1 MEVNVPLL
9 LVIHLAVC
17 CSCQQSTQPQ
27 YDLPSSLSRP
37 PSLQVD
43 GSGRVFVGA
52 GDQLIRLD
60 SNLVPQEN
68 LTLASEVQV
77 VNISLSSDGS
87 RLVVCLTDLSCAVY
101 NANDFSTGPVFSR
114 AGALVSLQEIALFA
128 TEDSFYVGSVELEGS
143 VTDRNIVLG
152 EYGLSDSRTVMY
164 NNDRNVFERVF
175 YGGFVRGGYAYYF
188 VSDDGNNNDVPAL
201 RVMRVCDGTPQ
212 FSVLY
217 ETQLICGGRT
227 FSAND
232 RSCGLSLMESFSTL
246 NEPTVVVTRCRD
258 GNANLVCLFTLAQID
273 NEMDQ
278 IYDEC
283 STSTG
288 TFQVD
293 VAWFNTHRTC
303 SNFQVMLIQYVK
315 CVLSFQYAR
324 FLYRTMAAVTSV
336 FHWVILMHHLSS
348 LAAWY

>member
-1 MEVNVPLL
+1 MRVLKFDFLFVVALI
-9 LVIHLAVC
+9 VSC
-17 CSCQQSTQPQ
+17 TCQQSTLPQ
-27 YDLPSSLSRP
+27 YGLPSSLSRP
-37 PSLQVD
+37 LSLQVD

-68 LTLASEVQV
+68 LTLASEVV

-101 NANDFSTGPVFSR
+101 NATDFSTGPVFSR

-143 VTDRNIVLG
+143 ATDRNIVLG
-152 EYGLSDSRTVMY
+152 EYGLNGSRTVMY
-164 NNDRNVFERVF
+164 NNDRNGFERVF

-188 VSDDGNNNDVPAL
+188 VTDDVTPNINNGDAL

-217 ETQLICGGRT
+217 ETQLTCGGRT

-232 RSCGLSLMESFSTL
+232 QICGLSVMESFSTL

-258 GNANLVCLFTLAQID
+258 GNANLVCLFTLSRID

-278 IYDEC
+278 IYDRC
-283 STSTG
+283 SSSTG
-288 TFQVD
+288 TDQVD
-293 VAWFNTHRTC
+293 VAWFINSRTC
-303 SNFQVMLIQYVK
+303 SNFQVIQH
-315 CVLSFQYAR
+315 
-324 FLYRTMAAVTSV
+324 SV
-336 FHWVILMHHLSS
+336 QFCM
-348 LAAWY
+348 

>member
-1 MEVNVPLL
+1 MFDCLFVVAL
-9 LVIHLAVC
+9 IVC
-17 CSCQQSTQPQ
+17 CSCQQSATLPQ
-27 YDLPSSLSRP
+27 YGLPSPLSRP

-68 LTLASEVQV
+68 LTLASEVV

-101 NANDFSTGPVFSR
+101 NATDFSTGPVFSR

-152 EYGLSDSRTVMY
+152 EYGLMISDSRTVMY
-164 NNDRNVFERVF
+164 NNDRLSFERVI

-188 VSDDGNNNDVPAL
+188 VSDDGDGFDIRTL

-217 ETQLICGGRT
+217 ETQLTCGGRT

-232 RSCGLSLMESFSTL
+232 QLCGLSVMESFSTL
-246 NEPTVVVTRCRD
+246 NEPTVVVTRCRV
-258 GNANLVCLFTLAQID
+258 GNANLVCLFTLSRID
-273 NEMDQ
+273 NEMDR
-278 IYDEC
+278 IYD
-283 STSTG
+283 SVFLLQPRVTIHFKLKWPG
-288 TFQVD
+288 FIQQI
-293 VAWFNTHRTC
+293 TC
-303 SNFQVMLIQYVK
+303 EGFQVMLI
-315 CVLSFQYAR
+315 
-324 FLYRTMAAVTSV
+324 
-336 FHWVILMHHLSS
+336 
-348 LAAWY
+348 

>member
-1 MEVNVPLL
+1 MFDCLFVVAL
-9 LVIHLAVC
+9 IVC
-17 CSCQQSTQPQ
+17 CSCQQSTLPQ
-27 YDLPSSLSRP
+27 YGLPSPLSRP

-68 LTLASEVQV
+68 LTLASEVV

-101 NANDFSTGPVFSR
+101 NATDFSTGPVFSR

-152 EYGLSDSRTVMY
+152 EYGLMISDSRTVMY
-164 NNDRNVFERVF
+164 NNDRSFERVI

-188 VSDDGNNNDVPAL
+188 VSDDGDGFDIRTL

-217 ETQLICGGRT
+217 ETQLTCGGRT

-232 RSCGLSLMESFSTL
+232 QLCGLSVMESFSTL
-246 NEPTVVVTRCRD
+246 NEPTVVVTRCRV
-258 GNANLVCLFTLAQID
+258 GNANLVCLFTLSRID
-273 NEMDQ
+273 NEMDR
-278 IYDEC
+278 IYDRC
-283 STSTG
+283 SSSIS
-288 TFQVD
+288 FQVE
-293 VAWFNTHRTC
+293 VAWLRQQITC
-303 SNFQVMLIQYVK
+303 EGFQVMLI
-315 CVLSFQYAR
+315 
-324 FLYRTMAAVTSV
+324 
-336 FHWVILMHHLSS
+336 
-348 LAAWY
+348 

>member
-1 MEVNVPLL
+1 MEVRVPLL
-9 LVIHLAVC
+9 LVLLLAVC
-17 CSCQQSTQPQ
+17 CSCQQSTLPQ
-27 YDLPSSLSRP
+27 YGLPSSLSRP

-52 GDQLIRLD
+52 GDQVIRLD

-68 LTLASEVQV
+68 LTLASEVV

-101 NANDFSTGPVFSR
+101 NATDFSTGPVFNR

-152 EYGLSDSRTVMY
+152 EYGLMNSDSRTVMY
-164 NNDRNVFERVF
+164 NNDRDGFERVF

-188 VSDDGNNNDVPAL
+188 VSDDVTPSINNGDAL

-217 ETQLICGGRT
+217 ETQLTCGGRT

-232 RSCGLSLMESFSTL
+232 QICGLSVMESFSTL

-273 NEMDQ
+273 SEMDR

-288 TFQVD
+288 SVQVD
-293 VAWFNTHRTC
+293 VAWFLNQRTC
-303 SNFQVMLIQYVK
+303 NNFQVMLI
-315 CVLSFQYAR
+315 
-324 FLYRTMAAVTSV
+324 
-336 FHWVILMHHLSS
+336 
-348 LAAWY
+348 

>member
-9 LVIHLAVC
+9 LVLLLAVC
-17 CSCQQSTQPQ
+17 CSCQQSTLPQ
-27 YDLPSSLSRP
+27 YGLPSSLSRP

-68 LTLASEVQV
+68 LILANESV
-77 VNISLSSDGS
+77 VNISLSSDGN

-101 NANDFSTGPVFSR
+101 NATDFSTGPVFNR
-114 AGALVSLQEIALFA
+114 AGALVSTQEIALFA

-143 VTDRNIVLG
+143 LRFRNIVLG

-164 NNDRNVFERVF
+164 NIDRSSFERVF
-175 YGGFVRGGYAYYF
+175 YSGFVRGGYAYYF
-188 VSDDGNNNDVPAL
+188 VGDVGDNNDDPAL

-217 ETQLICGGRT
+217 ETQLTCGGRT

-232 RSCGLSLMESFSTL
+232 QICGLSVMESFSTL

-273 NEMDQ
+273 NEMDR
-278 IYDEC
+278 IYDRC
-283 STSTG
+283 SSSIG
-288 TFQVD
+288 SFQVD
-293 VAWFNTHRTC
+293 VAWFGQHRTC
-303 SNFQVMLIQYVK
+303 NNFQVMLIQYVK
-315 CVLSFQYAR
+315 CVLSFQYDL
-324 FLYRTMAAVTSV
+324 FLYRTMVDVTLV
-336 FHWVILMHHLSS
+336 FHWVILMEHPSP
-348 LAAWY
+348 LAALY

>member
-1 MEVNVPLL
+1 MKSLQRTISA
-9 LVIHLAVC
+9 LVFVLSLFLVVAN
-17 CSCQQSTQPQ
+17 CQQSTQPQ
-27 YDLPSSLSRP
+27 YGLPSSLSRP

-68 LTLASEVQV
+68 LILANESV

-101 NANDFSTGPVFSR
+101 NATDFSTGPVFSR

-152 EYGLSDSRTVMY
+152 EYGLMNSDSRTVMY

-188 VSDDGNNNDVPAL
+188 VSDDGANNDVPAL

-217 ETQLICGGRT
+217 ETQLTCGGRT
-227 FSAND
+227 FTAND
-232 RSCGLSLMESFSTL
+232 RLCGLSLMESFSTL
-246 NEPTVVVTRCRD
+246 SEPTVVVTRCRD
-258 GNANLVCLFTLAQID
+258 GNANLVCLFTLALID
-273 NEMDQ
+273 NEMDR
-278 IYDEC
+278 IYNEC
-283 STSTG
+283 SSLTG
-288 TFQVD
+288 TFQVN
-293 VAWFNTHRTC
+293 VAWFITQRTC
-303 SNFQVMLIQYVK
+303 ANFEVMLLHVQY
-315 CVLSFQYAR
+315 S
-324 FLYRTMAAVTSV
+324 VTDN
-336 FHWVILMHHLSS
+336 
-348 LAAWY
+348 

>member
-1 MEVNVPLL
+1 MEVRVPLL
-9 LVIHLAVC
+9 LVILLAVC

-27 YDLPSSLSRP
+27 YGLPRP

-52 GDQLIRLD
+52 GDQLIRLN
-60 SNLVPQEN
+60 STLVPQEN
-68 LTLASEVQV
+68 LILANESV

-101 NANDFSTGPVFSR
+101 NATDFSTGPVFSR

-152 EYGLSDSRTVMY
+152 EYGLKNNDSRTVMY
-164 NNDRNVFERVF
+164 NNDRSSFERVF
-175 YGGFVRGGYAYYF
+175 YGGFVRGNYSYYF
-188 VSDDGNNNDVPAL
+188 VRDGGSNDAL

-227 FSAND
+227 FSAVND
-232 RSCGLSLMESFSTL
+232 RTCGLSVMESFSTL

-258 GNANLVCLFTLAQID
+258 GNANLVCLFTLARID
-273 NEMDQ
+273 NEMDL

-283 STSTG
+283 SSLTG

-293 VAWFNTHRTC
+293 VAWFINQRTC
-303 SNFQVMLIQYVK
+303 DSEFFQV
-315 CVLSFQYAR
+315 
-324 FLYRTMAAVTSV
+324 
-336 FHWVILMHHLSS
+336 IL
-348 LAAWY
+348 